1 MNLQMNFELLLFV
14 GPLVAASILSLI
26 TAIYVLKKDYTPSS
40 TWFSILMIMITIW
53 TTCYAL
59 ELVFFNQNLVLLFAK
74 LKYIGI
80 VYTPV
85 AWLFFSL
92 SYTQNQLTISKKT
105 IVALL
110 ILPTFLLITLF
121 TNPFHHLFWKSISIA
136 GSSTISIANG
146 SSNVFFWIHTIYS
159 YSLIVLGTA
168 FILMMLFR
176 TKEIFTKQN
185 MSLLFGVLAPFIG
198 NIFIVF
204 NFIRTPYGYDI
215 TPLLF
220 VISGVA
226 FSTSILFFKFLELIP
241 TAREEVFEYVPQA
254 IFVLNKNML
263 IVDTNKS
270 AENLVKHGFFPVN
283 NERIIGTSI
292 DSLFKNIF
300 PNGVLEDIGFQKKLI
315 QMKSNEDRIC
325 FEIALNPLFDE
336 HNSLE
341 GHLITIDDVTH
352 QKKIEEKL
360 KEKISEL
367 EQFKEVT
374 VDRELKMV
382 ELKKEISQLKKN
394 TWEE

>member
-105 IVALL
+105 IVPLL

>member
-1 MNLQMNFELLLFV
+1 MNFELLLFV

>member
-26 TAIYVLKKDYTPSS
+26 TAIYVLKKDCTPSS

>member
-1 MNLQMNFELLLFV
+1 MNFELLLLV

-121 TNPFHHLFWKSISIA
+121 TNPFHHLFWKSISIT

-382 ELKKEISQLKKN
+382 ELKREISQLKKN

>member
-220 VISGVA
+220 VLSGV
-226 FSTSILFFKFLELIP
+226 SFF
-241 TAREEVFEYVPQA
+241 T
-254 IFVLNKNML
+254 
-263 IVDTNKS
+263 
-270 AENLVKHGFFPVN
+270 
-283 NERIIGTSI
+283 
-292 DSLFKNIF
+292 
-300 PNGVLEDIGFQKKLI
+300 
-315 QMKSNEDRIC
+315 
-325 FEIALNPLFDE
+325 
-336 HNSLE
+336 
-341 GHLITIDDVTH
+341 
-352 QKKIEEKL
+352 
-360 KEKISEL
+360 
-367 EQFKEVT
+367 
-374 VDRELKMV
+374 
-382 ELKKEISQLKKN
+382 
-394 TWEE
+394 

>member
-1 MNLQMNFELLLFV
+1 MNFELLLFV

-26 TAIYVLKKDYTPSS
+26 TAIYVLKKDCTPSS